1 MAMKRSKM
9 SFKDMSFNEVVACAV
24 FGNIVAA
31 IIGYAIN
38 NVYIFSVAG
47 ITALIGCAVL
57 SLSYE

>member
-1 MAMKRSKM
+1 M